1 MKFESGSIVL
11 IPFPFS
17 DSKSQKRRPV
27 LMLTAPDGFGDFI
40 GLAITSKGYH
50 ANAVTLVQDG
60 LEEGI
65 LPKSSWIRTDKVF
78 TLSDSF
84 IVSAV
89 GRVAGKIMEQAVKGL
104 CDKVAA

>member
-1 MKFESGSIVL
+1 MELDAGCIVL
-11 IPFPFS
+11 IPFPFA
-17 DSKSQKRRPV
+17 DPKSHKKRPV

-60 LEEGI
+60 MEEGL
-65 LPKSSWIRTDKVF
+65 LPKPSWIRTDKVF
-78 TLSDSF
+78 TLSHEF
-84 IVSAV
+84 IVNAV
-89 GRVAGKIMEQAVKGL
+89 GRVSGKIMAQAVQGL